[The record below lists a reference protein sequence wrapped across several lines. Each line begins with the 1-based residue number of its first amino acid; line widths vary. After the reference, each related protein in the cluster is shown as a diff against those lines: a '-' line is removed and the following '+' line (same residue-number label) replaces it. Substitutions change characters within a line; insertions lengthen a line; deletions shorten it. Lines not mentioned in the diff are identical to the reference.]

1 MVNTNEIAQEY
12 RLSHWAGVIQGR
24 TDNGMSIREYCIHV
38 GISENTY
45 YYWQRRVRQAACE
58 LLLPAVQ
65 AEVAKPSAPA
75 GWALAQPVAAP
86 SKPSQDNPIVIEVG
100 PYQVQVTA
108 DTDPELLS
116 KVCRMLVSL
125 C

>member
-12 RLSHWAGVIQGR
+12 RLSHWAQVMQRR
-24 TDNGMSIREYCIHV
+24 TDNGVSIREYCIHL

-58 LLLPAVQ
+58 VMLPAVQ
-65 AEVAKPSAPA
+65 TEITQPSVPA
-75 GWALAQPVAAP
+75 GWALAEPGKEPTGDSTVTIEIGSFRVRAA
-86 SKPSQDNPIVIEVG
+86 
-100 PYQVQVTA
+100 A
-108 DTDPELLS
+108 DTDMELLS
-116 KVCRMLVSL
+116 KVCRMLASQ

>member
-1 MVNTNEIAQEY
+1 MVNTNEIAKEY
-12 RLSHWAGVIQGR
+12 RLSHWAQVIQNR
-24 TDNGMSIREYCIHV
+24 AENGMSIREYCIHV

-58 LLLPAVQ
+58 LLLPRVQ
-65 AEVAKPSAPA
+65 TDVPKPSVPT
-75 GWALAQPVAAP
+75 GWALAEPEKDPIGDSAVTIEAGSFRVKVA
-86 SKPSQDNPIVIEVG
+86 
-100 PYQVQVTA
+100 A
-108 DTDPELLS
+108 DTDMELLA